1 MSNGKTIYDMLIEF
15 RQIPRMYS
23 INVLIFHFKLPFNL
37 SPVVLVVLTLETQ
50 LMDTGNS
57 TLMMLLL

>member
-23 INVLIFHFKLPFNL
+23 INVLIFHLQLPFNL